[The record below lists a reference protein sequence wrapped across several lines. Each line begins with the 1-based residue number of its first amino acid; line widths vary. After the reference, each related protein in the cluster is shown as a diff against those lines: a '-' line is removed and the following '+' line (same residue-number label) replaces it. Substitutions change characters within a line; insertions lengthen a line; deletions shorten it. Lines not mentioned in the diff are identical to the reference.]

1 MKKGSDGCG
10 VEGEKGGICERRTTK
25 RTSYESAG
33 TSATHAVGMV
43 AISVFF
49 VCVLCAPTHEPTYL
63 SPLTCVLYLCTLRDI
78 SSPTS
83 IQSPPP
89 RCALYVSPGI
99 CACTT
104 CAHMCF
110 SSAIVSQRL
119 TCPQW
124 QEPYCP
130 LYESY
135 ACTPLVICLQMAV
148 SDYHSQLVCLLAL
161 SPSTIGDQIAACCLL
176 VTGSAPVFQ
185 DIFYSSLRL
194 LKFCSCQL

>member
-63 SPLTCVLYLCTLRDI
+63 SPLTCVVYLCTLQDI
-78 SSPTS
+78 SSPTL

-89 RCALYVSPGI
+89 RCALYVSSVHVLHV
-99 CACTT
+99 
-104 CAHMCF
+104 HMCVF
-110 SSAIVSQRL
+110 HRRL
-119 TCPQW
+119 CHN
-124 QEPYCP
+124 
-130 LYESY
+130 
-135 ACTPLVICLQMAV
+135 A
-148 SDYHSQLVCLLAL
+148 
-161 SPSTIGDQIAACCLL
+161 
-176 VTGSAPVFQ
+176 
-185 DIFYSSLRL
+185 
-194 LKFCSCQL
+194 